1 MGIEINK
8 RFSKKINENK
18 QSVLDYSV
26 EPIIKENRIKYTEE
40 EENDR
45 DLEKHVIL
53 FQNLLR
59 GRAYQTMVK
68 NI

>member
-8 RFSKKINENK
+8 RFSKKINNNK

-26 EPIIKENRIKYTEE
+26 EPIIKENRIKYTVE

-45 DLEKHVIL
+45 DLEKHVNL